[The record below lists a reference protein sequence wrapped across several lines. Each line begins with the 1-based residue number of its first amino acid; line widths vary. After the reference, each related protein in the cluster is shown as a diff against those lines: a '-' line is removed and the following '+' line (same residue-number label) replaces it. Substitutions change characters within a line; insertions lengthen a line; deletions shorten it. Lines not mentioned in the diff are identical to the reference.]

1 MTSGIGE
8 KGENRQRCVK
18 LFFSSSVDVVMA
30 NEDNVWKKG
39 NEGLIVE
46 AKKIS
51 FLFSSE
57 LLLSAVTDD
66 EGPLNILLKEYSS
79 TTSLAQSPMD

>member
-1 MTSGIGE
+1 MTLGTGDW
-8 KGENRQRCVK
+8 GENRQGHIK
-18 LFFSSSVDVVMA
+18 LLFSSSVDVVMA

-79 TTSLAQSPMD
+79 TTSLARSPMD

>member
-1 MTSGIGE
+1 MTLGTGE
-8 KGENRQRCVK
+8 TGENRQGCIK
-18 LFFSSSVDVVMA
+18 LLFSSSVDVVMA
-30 NEDNVWKKG
+30 NEDTVWKKG

-51 FLFSSE
+51 LLFSSE

>member
-1 MTSGIGE
+1 MTLGTVE
-8 KGENRQRCVK
+8 TGENWQGCIK
-18 LFFSSSVDVVMA
+18 LLFSSSVDVVMA
-30 NEDNVWKKG
+30 NEDTVWKKG

-51 FLFSSE
+51 LLFSSE

>member
-1 MTSGIGE
+1 MTLGTGE
-8 KGENRQRCVK
+8 TGENQQGCIK
-18 LFFSSSVDVVMA
+18 LLFSSSVDVVMA
-30 NEDNVWKKG
+30 NEDTVWKKG

-51 FLFSSE
+51 LLFSSE